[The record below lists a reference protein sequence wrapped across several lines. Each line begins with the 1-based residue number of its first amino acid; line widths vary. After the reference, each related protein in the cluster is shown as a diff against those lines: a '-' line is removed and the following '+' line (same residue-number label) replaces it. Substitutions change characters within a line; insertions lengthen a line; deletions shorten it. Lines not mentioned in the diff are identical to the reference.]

1 MAGSALGLAGVCLGA
16 QPVLAAAPQSAA
28 VGVIAKFQAQGFATQ
43 LGPIA
48 PATGLPTGR
57 YDVSVSVAKAN
68 KSVSIAPH
76 LPIPT
81 FSAQVS
87 GDGSHASAS
96 GIGVDSRSS
105 QADTALASG
114 AFQLASLAPPGTGIP
129 DILYLQMSMREAT
142 SSAGFSQVFPGPT
155 FATGA
160 AAFGAFTA
168 GGPLVAG

>member
-28 VGVIAKFQAQGFATQ
+28 VGVIARFQAQGFATQ

-57 YDVSVSVAKAN
+57 YDISVSVAKAN

-81 FSAQVS
+81 FSVQVG
-87 GDGSHASAS
+87 GDPAHVSAS
-96 GIGVDSRSS
+96 RIGGDPRSS
-105 QADTALASG
+105 EADTALADG
-114 AFQLASLAPPGTGIP
+114 AC
-129 DILYLQMSMREAT
+129 
-142 SSAGFSQVFPGPT
+142 
-155 FATGA
+155 
-160 AAFGAFTA
+160 
-168 GGPLVAG
+168 